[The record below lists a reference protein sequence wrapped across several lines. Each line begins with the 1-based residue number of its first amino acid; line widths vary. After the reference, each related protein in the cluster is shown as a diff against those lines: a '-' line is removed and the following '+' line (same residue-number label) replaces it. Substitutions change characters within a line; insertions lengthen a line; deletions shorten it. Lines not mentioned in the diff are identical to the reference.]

1 MPNIRCKT
9 CGRTYSYEKQGMC
22 PKCGAYNRPPR
33 RERVDPDGSV
43 HYLDDR
49 SAITGVVPNHPRDKV
64 CYEEK
69 VCYEAQAKKPSAAG
83 SVRFAAERFSKMPK
97 KKRES
102 AAASL
107 VGVVLALI
115 FSISGIRSCQAD
127 LARRFTTPEPEYPV
141 SESVYP
147 AEQSDY
153 LSNVYVGDD
162 VVTYEYNSDYWP
174 DYDGSGCCWPG
185 QRFELMGM
193 WPYVSSLSVE
203 DDVLIATVQYFPD
216 DAIAPDLVV
225 TLDDNSTI
233 TIPCFDAEY
242 PFTYDLSLLSE
253 EERYRAV
260 LYTLDFPDAYHAG
273 GITAPTGDVIRVD
286 VTEVLY

>member
-1 MPNIRCKT
+1 MASIRCKA
-9 CGRTYSYEKQGMC
+9 CGKTYDYRKEGFC

-33 RERVDPDGSV
+33 QEWVDAEGTV
-43 HYLDDR
+43 HY
-49 SAITGVVPNHPRDKV
+49 AGQEKE

-69 VCYEAQAKKPSAAG
+69 VCYEEQAKKPSFRD
-83 SVRFAAERFSKMPK
+83 VEHI
-97 KKRES
+97 
-102 AAASL
+102 AASIFPKMANKQLGGGLGFVISAL
-107 VGVVLALI
+107 VAALI
-115 FSISGIRSCQAD
+115 LINTID
-127 LARRFTTPEPEYPV
+127 FTPRQPEPDYPI

-147 AEQSDY
+147 AYEAEADSV
-153 LSNVYVGDD
+153 L
-162 VVTYEYNSDYWP
+162 TYEYRSDDWP
-174 DYDGSGCCWPG
+174 NYDGNGYCHPG

-203 DDVLIATVQYFPD
+203 DDVLIAPVRYFPD

-253 EERYRAV
+253 EERYRAA

>member
-64 CYEEK
+64 CYEE
-69 VCYEAQAKKPSAAG
+69 QAKKPSAAG
-83 SVRFAAERFSKMPK
+83 TMRSAAERFSKMPK

-127 LARRFTTPEPEYPV
+127 LARRFTTPEPDYPI
-141 SESVYP
+141 SEPVYP
-147 AEQSDY
+147 AYEAEADSV
-153 LSNVYVGDD
+153 L
-162 VVTYEYNSDYWP
+162 TYEYSSSDWP

-253 EERYRAV
+253 EERYHAA

>member
-1 MPNIRCKT
+1 M
-9 CGRTYSYEKQGMC
+9 
-22 PKCGAYNRPPR
+22 
-33 RERVDPDGSV
+33 
-43 HYLDDR
+43 
-49 SAITGVVPNHPRDKV
+49 PNHPRDKV
-64 CYEEK
+64 CFEEK
-69 VCYEAQAKKPSAAG
+69 VCYEEQAKKPSAAG
-83 SVRFAAERFSKMPK
+83 TVRFAAERFSKMPK

-115 FSISGIRSCQAD
+115 FFISGIRSCQAD
-127 LARRFTTPEPEYPV
+127 LARRFTTPEPDYPI
-141 SESVYP
+141 SEPVYP
-147 AEQSDY
+147 AYEAEADSV
-153 LSNVYVGDD
+153 L
-162 VVTYEYNSDYWP
+162 TYEYSSGDWP
-174 DYDGSGCCWPG
+174 DYDGSGYCHPG

-253 EERYRAV
+253 EERYHAA
-260 LYTLDFPDAYHAG
+260 LYTLDFPDAYNAG
-273 GITAPTGDVIRVD
+273 GITTPTGDVIRVD

>member
-64 CYEEK
+64 CYEE
-69 VCYEAQAKKPSAAG
+69 QTKKHSAAG

-127 LARRFTTPEPEYPV
+127 LARRFTTPEPDYPI
-141 SESVYP
+141 SEPVYP
-147 AEQSDY
+147 AYEAEADSV
-153 LSNVYVGDD
+153 L
-162 VVTYEYNSDYWP
+162 TYEYSSSDWP
-174 DYDGSGCCWPG
+174 DYDGSGFCWPG

-253 EERYRAV
+253 EERYHAA

>member
-33 RERVDPDGSV
+33 RERIDPDGSI

-49 SAITGVVPNHPRDKV
+49 SAITGAVPNHPRDKV
-64 CYEEK
+64 CYEKK
-69 VCYEAQAKKPSAAG
+69 VCYEEQTKKPSFRDVEHIAA
-83 SVRFAAERFSKMPK
+83 SIFPKMAN
-97 KKRES
+97 KKRGGGLGIVIS
-102 AAASL
+102 VL
-107 VGVVLALI
+107 VFALVLI
-115 FSISGIRSCQAD
+115 NTID
-127 LARRFTTPEPEYPV
+127 FTPRQPEPDYPI

-147 AEQSDY
+147 AYEAEADSV
-153 LSNVYVGDD
+153 L
-162 VVTYEYNSDYWP
+162 TYEYRSDDWP
-174 DYDGSGCCWPG
+174 NYDGNGYCHPG

-203 DDVLIATVQYFPD
+203 DDVLIATVRYFPD

-253 EERYRAV
+253 EERYRAA

>member
-49 SAITGVVPNHPRDKV
+49 SAITGAVPNHPRDKV

-69 VCYEAQAKKPSAAG
+69 VCYEAQTKKPSAAG
-83 SVRFAAERFSKMPK
+83 TVRSAAERFSKMPK
-97 KKRES
+97 KRRES
-102 AAASL
+102 AAATL
-107 VGVVLALI
+107 VGVILALI

-127 LARRFTTPEPEYPV
+127 LARRFTTPEPDYATPEQ
-141 SESVYP
+141 VYP
-147 AEQSDY
+147 AYEAEADSV
-153 LSNVYVGDD
+153 LA
-162 VVTYEYNSDYWP
+162 YEYNSSDWP
-174 DYDGSGCCWPG
+174 DYDGSGFCWPG

-203 DDVLIATVQYFPD
+203 DDVLIATVRYFPD

-233 TIPCFDAEY
+233 TIPCFDTES
-242 PFTYDLSLLSE
+242 PFTYNLSLLSE
-253 EERYRAV
+253 EERYHAA
-260 LYTLDFPDAYHAG
+260 LYTLDFPDAYNAG
-273 GITAPTGDVIRVD
+273 GITVPTGDVIRVD

>member
-33 RERVDPDGSV
+33 RERIDPDGSI

-49 SAITGVVPNHPRDKV
+49 SAITGAVPNHPRDKV
-64 CYEEK
+64 CYEKK
-69 VCYEAQAKKPSAAG
+69 VCYEEQTKKPSFRD
-83 SVRFAAERFSKMPK
+83 VEHI
-97 KKRES
+97 
-102 AAASL
+102 AASIFPKMANKQLGGGLGFVISAL
-107 VGVVLALI
+107 VAALI
-115 FSISGIRSCQAD
+115 LINTID
-127 LARRFTTPEPEYPV
+127 FTPRQPEPDYPI

-147 AEQSDY
+147 AYEAEADSV
-153 LSNVYVGDD
+153 L
-162 VVTYEYNSDYWP
+162 TYEYRSDDWP
-174 DYDGSGCCWPG
+174 NYDGSGYCHPG

-203 DDVLIATVQYFPD
+203 DDVLIATLQYFPD

-253 EERYRAV
+253 EERYRAA

-286 VTEVLY
+286 VTDPLLWTVI

>member
-1 MPNIRCKT
+1 MPIIRCKT

-33 RERVDPDGSV
+33 RERVDPDGSI

-49 SAITGVVPNHPRDKV
+49 SAITGAVPNHPRDKV
-64 CYEEK
+64 CYEKK
-69 VCYEAQAKKPSAAG
+69 VCYEEQTKKPSFQDVENLVAT
-83 SVRFAAERFSKMPK
+83 FFPK
-97 KKRES
+97 ATGKKLGRYL
-102 AAASL
+102 AIVIAVL
-107 VGVVLALI
+107 VAALI
-115 FSISGIRSCQAD
+115 LINNID
-127 LARRFTTPEPEYPV
+127 FTPRQPEPDYPI

-147 AEQSDY
+147 AYEAEADSV
-153 LSNVYVGDD
+153 L
-162 VVTYEYNSDYWP
+162 TYEYGSDDWP
-174 DYDGSGCCWPG
+174 DYDGSGYCHPG
-185 QRFELMGM
+185 QRFKLMGM

-203 DDVLIATVQYFPD
+203 DDVLIATVRYFPD

-253 EERYRAV
+253 EERYRAA

-286 VTEVLY
+286 VTDPLLWTVI

>member
-1 MPNIRCKT
+1 MPIIRCKT

-33 RERVDPDGSV
+33 RERIDPDGSI

-49 SAITGVVPNHPRDKV
+49 SAITGAVPNHPRDKV
-64 CYEEK
+64 CYEKK
-69 VCYEAQAKKPSAAG
+69 VCYEEQTKKPSFQDVENLVAT
-83 SVRFAAERFSKMPK
+83 FFPK
-97 KKRES
+97 ATDKKLGRDL
-102 AAASL
+102 AIVIAVL
-107 VGVVLALI
+107 VAALI
-115 FSISGIRSCQAD
+115 LINTID
-127 LARRFTTPEPEYPV
+127 FTPRQPEPDYPI

-147 AEQSDY
+147 TYEAEADSV
-153 LSNVYVGDD
+153 L
-162 VVTYEYNSDYWP
+162 TYEYSSDDWP
-174 DYDGSGCCWPG
+174 DYDGSGYCWPG

-233 TIPCFDAEY
+233 TIPRFDAEY

-253 EERYRAV
+253 EERCRAA

-286 VTEVLY
+286 VTDPLLWTVI

>member
-1 MPNIRCKT
+1 MC
-9 CGRTYSYEKQGMC
+9 YEK
-22 PKCGAYNRPPR
+22 
-33 RERVDPDGSV
+33 
-43 HYLDDR
+43 
-49 SAITGVVPNHPRDKV
+49 KV
-64 CYEEK
+64 CYEE
-69 VCYEAQAKKPSAAG
+69 QTKKPSFRD
-83 SVRFAAERFSKMPK
+83 VEHI
-97 KKRES
+97 
-102 AAASL
+102 AASIFPKMANKQLGGGLGFVISAL
-107 VGVVLALI
+107 VAALI
-115 FSISGIRSCQAD
+115 LINTID
-127 LARRFTTPEPEYPV
+127 FTPRQPEPDYPI

-147 AEQSDY
+147 AYEAEADSV
-153 LSNVYVGDD
+153 L
-162 VVTYEYNSDYWP
+162 TYEYRSDDWP
-174 DYDGSGCCWPG
+174 NYDGSGYCHPG

-253 EERYRAV
+253 EERYHAA

-286 VTEVLY
+286 VTDPLLWTVI

>member
-64 CYEEK
+64 CFEEK
-69 VCYEAQAKKPSAAG
+69 VCYEEQAKKPSAAG
-83 SVRFAAERFSKMPK
+83 TVRFAAERFSKMPK

-115 FSISGIRSCQAD
+115 FFISGIRSCQAD
-127 LARRFTTPEPEYPV
+127 LARRFTTPEPDYPI
-141 SESVYP
+141 SEPVYP
-147 AEQSDY
+147 AYEAEADSV
-153 LSNVYVGDD
+153 L
-162 VVTYEYNSDYWP
+162 TYEYSSDDWP
-174 DYDGSGCCWPG
+174 DYDGNGYCHPG

-193 WPYVSSLSVE
+193 WPCVSSLSVQ
-203 DDVLIATVQYFPD
+203 DDLLTVVVQYFPSE
-216 DAIAPDLVV
+216 ALYPDLVV
-225 TLDDNSTI
+225 TLADNTI
-233 TIPCFDAEY
+233 VTIPAY
-242 PFTYDLSLLSE
+242 ANVRPFTYDLSLLTE
-253 EERYRAV
+253 DEHDLAV
-260 LYTLDFPDAYHAG
+260 LYTLDFPDADHIG
-273 GITAPTGDVIRVD
+273 GITAPTGDVIQVD
-286 VTEVLY
+286 VTDPLLWTVI

>member
-1 MPNIRCKT
+1 MPIIRCKT

-33 RERVDPDGSV
+33 RERIDPDGSI

-49 SAITGVVPNHPRDKV
+49 SAITGAVPNHPRDKV
-64 CYEEK
+64 CFEEK
-69 VCYEAQAKKPSAAG
+69 VCYEEQAKKPSAA
-83 SVRFAAERFSKMPK
+83 SAVRSAAEHFSQMPK

-107 VGVVLALI
+107 VGAVLALI
-115 FSISGIRSCQAD
+115 FAISGIRSCQAD
-127 LARRFTTPEPEYPV
+127 LASRSTIVKQFYATPEPDYPLY
-141 SESVYP
+141 EAEADSV
-147 AEQSDY
+147 
-153 LSNVYVGDD
+153 L
-162 VVTYEYNSDYWP
+162 TYEYRSDDWP
-174 DYDGSGCCWPG
+174 NYDGSGYCHPG

-286 VTEVLY
+286 VTDPLLWTVI

>member
-64 CYEEK
+64 CFEEK
-69 VCYEAQAKKPSAAG
+69 VCYEEQAKKPSAAG
-83 SVRFAAERFSKMPK
+83 TVRSAAERFSKMAN

-102 AAASL
+102 AAATL

-127 LARRFTTPEPEYPV
+127 LARRFTTPEPDYPV

-162 VVTYEYNSDYWP
+162 VVTYEYNSSYWP

>member
-64 CYEEK
+64 CFEEK
-69 VCYEAQAKKPSAAG
+69 VCYEAQTKKPSAAG
-83 SVRFAAERFSKMPK
+83 TVRFAVERFSKMPK

-115 FSISGIRSCQAD
+115 FFISGIRSCQAD
-127 LARRFTTPEPEYPV
+127 LARRFTTPEPDYPI
-141 SESVYP
+141 SEPVYP
-147 AEQSDY
+147 AYEAEADSV
-153 LSNVYVGDD
+153 L
-162 VVTYEYNSDYWP
+162 TYEYSSGDWP
-174 DYDGSGCCWPG
+174 DYDGSGCCHPG

-216 DAIAPDLVV
+216 DAIAPR
-225 TLDDNSTI
+225 
-233 TIPCFDAEY
+233 PGG
-242 PFTYDLSLLSE
+242 
-253 EERYRAV
+253 
-260 LYTLDFPDAYHAG
+260 HAG
-273 GITAPTGDVIRVD
+273 
-286 VTEVLY
+286 

>member
-1 MPNIRCKT
+1 MPIIRCKT

-33 RERVDPDGSV
+33 RERIDPDGSI

-49 SAITGVVPNHPRDKV
+49 SAITGAVPNHPRNKVCYEKKV
-64 CYEEK
+64 CYEE
-69 VCYEAQAKKPSAAG
+69 QTKKPSFRDVENLVAT
-83 SVRFAAERFSKMPK
+83 FFPK
-97 KKRES
+97 ATDKKLGRDL
-102 AAASL
+102 AIVIAVL
-107 VGVVLALI
+107 VAALI
-115 FSISGIRSCQAD
+115 LINNID
-127 LARRFTTPEPEYPV
+127 FTPRQPEPDYPI

-147 AEQSDY
+147 AYEAKANSV
-153 LSNVYVGDD
+153 L
-162 VVTYEYNSDYWP
+162 TYEYGSDDWP
-174 DYDGSGCCWPG
+174 DYDGSGYCHPG

-233 TIPCFDAEY
+233 TIPAY
-242 PFTYDLSLLSE
+242 ANVRPFTYDLSLLTE
-253 EERYRAV
+253 DERDLAV

-286 VTEVLY
+286 VTDPLLWTVI